1 MKLRPRV
8 TLTHDDR
15 LMVHTVGDPLELWDQ
30 LRRAYL
36 ARRPVLIGRDGWRY
50 PATTYLDVVEVANAL
65 ESVLAGVKIRTPE
78 HDEHAARW
86 HRAYGQIFEAL
97 NHHNLT
103 ERFEENELFWLHF
116 TLQLALHL
124 SVLHDRSR
132 TGWERALEMSEPP
145 YQPRG
150 EP

>member
-1 MKLRPRV
+1 MMQRPRV

-15 LMVHTVGDPLELWDQ
+15 LIVHAVGDPLELWDQ

-36 ARRPVLIGRDGWRY
+36 ARRPVLVGRDGWRY

-65 ESVLAGVKIRTPE
+65 ESVLAGVTTRPTE

-97 NHHNLT
+97 NHHNLN
-103 ERFEENELFWLHF
+103 ERFGENELFWLHF
-116 TLQLALHL
+116 TLQLAIYL
-124 SVLHDRSR
+124 SVLADRSR
-132 TGWERALEMSEPP
+132 PAWERTFTPSAPRYQLE
-145 YQPRG
+145 R
-150 EP
+150 